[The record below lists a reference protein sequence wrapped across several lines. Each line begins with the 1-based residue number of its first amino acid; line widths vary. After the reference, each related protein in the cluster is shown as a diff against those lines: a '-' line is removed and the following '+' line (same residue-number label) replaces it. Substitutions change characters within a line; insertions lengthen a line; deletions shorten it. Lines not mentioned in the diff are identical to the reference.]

1 MRKPEPESNYFIK
14 QEQQKVCGCI
24 KEKRI
29 SIVSSTKKRE
39 KELFTQF
46 GFKKNE
52 FETRSKKRSLV
63 SGNRPGEN
71 FFITYP
77 PA

>member
-14 QEQQKVCGCI
+14 QAQQKVCGCV

-29 SIVSSTKKRE
+29 SMVSSTKKRE

-52 FETRSKKRSLV
+52 FETR
-63 SGNRPGEN
+63 
-71 FFITYP
+71 
-77 PA
+77 